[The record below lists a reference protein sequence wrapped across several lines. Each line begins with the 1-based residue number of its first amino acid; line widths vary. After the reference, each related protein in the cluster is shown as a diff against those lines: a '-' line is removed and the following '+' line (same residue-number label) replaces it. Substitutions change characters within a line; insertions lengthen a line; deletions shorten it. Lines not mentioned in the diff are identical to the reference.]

1 MNVGEE
7 LTKLGEG
14 LQQQRD
20 ELMVQL
26 NLAKLEVRE
35 EWDKVENELGQWKLK
50 ADSALGEA
58 KHASEEI
65 LAGLSLLADEIKASY
80 ERIKSRL

>member
-1 MNVGEE
+1 MNLSEE

-26 NLAKLEVRE
+26 NLAKLEAKH
-35 EWDKVENELGQWKLK
+35 EWDKVEEQLGQWELK
-50 ADSALGEA
+50 AHSALGEA
-58 KHASEEI
+58 KHTSEEI